1 MESILEKI
9 TLYDILGY
17 FFPGGFF
24 LLLILFGGMQSEV
37 LELME
42 SWNDYKAFLYLAF
55 IFVSFLI
62 GILFSE
68 LSEQVRLVWNKLVE
82 RRNENGNRFGEISMD
97 EFFQNQLAETLI
109 HSGVRE
115 STDAIKENLQN
126 GRHTYY
132 KSHIYGVIQ
141 GRQDCKRIHCYA
153 SAYVMYKNMAVAIL
167 ASSLVLFFKFHMN
180 SRLFVGGIFVCAMLV
195 LRSVRFMKKK
205 NRYALIWFLEK
216 YR

>member
-24 LLLILFGGMQSEV
+24 LLLILFGGMQSEA

-55 IFVSFLI
+55 IFASFLI

-68 LSEQVRLVWNKLVE
+68 SSEQVRLVWNKLVE
-82 RRNENGNRFGEISMD
+82 RRRGNGNRFGEISMD

-115 STDAIKENLQN
+115 STDTIKANLQS

-141 GRQDCKRIHCYA
+141 GRQDCKRIHYYA

-180 SRLFVGGIFVCAMLV
+180 SRLFVVGIFVCAMLV

-205 NRYALIWFLEK
+205 NRYTLIWFLEK